1 MKLFTLKTNKAELLT
16 SANELLEQRQVLIY
30 LLLITFTFSIL
41 F

>member
-1 MKLFTLKTNKAELLT
+1 MKLFTLKTNKAELLL
-16 SANELLEQRQVLIY
+16 SANELLEQRRILVY